1 MNSID
6 EYKLYKN
13 FNIDKIVSLAND
25 IKRIRKLVDT
35 QSIRFESV
43 LNYYSSFTK
52 KLISFISE
60 FSLLNHNNEIS
71 KMIIAYVNLLKAK
84 ENSGIERAIL
94 SNVFSTGKMNAKL
107 YREFSVLFTAH
118 QTYITSYKSLI
129 GKKQLQNFNKQML
142 DESIEE
148 VEELREL
155 AFSKVMKDKI
165 ISDIKA
171 LAGYGGLIHNFKN
184 FILRGDLKYHDKV
197 IKNYKAIQSSII
209 EFKSL
214 STITNKEIELVD
226 IISNTFDKYRL
237 VLQLAA
243 TVQEQSTA
251 ISLVDKMVKI
261 DDNPAVEAIDTL
273 SNNILG
279 ANATYWYNVSTKRI
293 NILKSIEDN
302 FVNYMVSSTDSIK
315 LKLSD
320 KLILNL
326 IIFTSIFFI
335 LFIMSISLI
344 YQTSASLK
352 GVQEGL
358 INFFNYLTSDS
369 KDVEEINIINNDE
382 LGQMGQMI
390 NKNIKKSKV
399 YLDEKIAQQLAE
411 NKKKDEMLFQQS
423 KMVAMGEMI
432 GNIAHQWRQ
441 PLSVISTGA
450 TGMQMQ
456 KEYGVL
462 SDDQFNKTCEDINT
476 NAQYLSKTIDDF
488 RNFIKGDRKKTIF
501 KLKEE
506 MKVFLQLV
514 ESSIKTYHID
524 VILDIEENISVNG
537 YKNELTQCLINI
549 FNNAKDILL
558 EIENQKDRLVFISTE
573 INNDNDVVI
582 KIRDSA
588 GGIPEDI
595 LPKIFEPYFTTK
607 HQAQGTGLGLH
618 MTYNLIVD
626 GMSGMV
632 EAKNV
637 NYVYNDQDFIGAEF
651 AITIPFK

>member
-13 FNIDKIVSLAND
+13 FNIDKIVSITKD

-43 LNYYSSFTK
+43 LSYYSIFNK

-60 FSLLNHNNEIS
+60 FSLLDHNNELS

-94 SNVFSTGKMNAKL
+94 SNVFSTGKMNVKL

-118 QTYITSYKSLI
+118 QTYIKSYKSLI

-243 TVQEQSTA
+243 TVQEQSTS
-251 ISLVDKMVKI
+251 ISLIDKMVKI

-293 NILKSIEDN
+293 NILKSIEDD

-456 KEYGVL
+456 KEYGIL

-488 RNFIKGDRKKTIF
+488 RNFIKGNRKKTIF

-573 INNDNDVVI
+573 IKNDNDVVI

-626 GMSGMV
+626 GMNGSI
-632 EAKNV
+632 EASNIH
-637 NYVYNDQDFIGAEF
+637 YVHNKKDYTGAEF
-651 AITIPFK
+651 TITIPFK

>member
-1 MNSID
+1 MNNID

-13 FNIDKIVSLAND
+13 FNIDKIVSITKD

-43 LNYYSSFTK
+43 LSYYSIFNK

-60 FSLLNHNNEIS
+60 FSLLDHNNELS

-118 QTYITSYKSLI
+118 QTYIKSYKSLI

-243 TVQEQSTA
+243 TVQEQSTS
-251 ISLVDKMVKI
+251 ISLIDKMVKI

-293 NILKSIEDN
+293 NILKSIEDD

-358 INFFNYLTSDS
+358 MNFFNYLTSDS

-456 KEYGVL
+456 KEYGIL

-488 RNFIKGDRKKTIF
+488 RNFIKGNRKKTIF

-573 INNDNDVVI
+573 IKNDNDVVI

-626 GMSGMV
+626 GMNGSI
-632 EAKNV
+632 EASNIH
-637 NYVYNDQDFIGAEF
+637 YVHNKKDYTGAEF
-651 AITIPFK
+651 TITIPFK